1 MESDSGLEASLLE
14 VSIVRYAAF
23 LEHFGRP
30 PGPHDPLLFDPAKA
44 VPTAAAPD
52 EQALQVMSAAI
63 LRKVD
68 PQMILAYL
76 GLSRVLS

>member
-23 LEHFGRP
+23 FERFGRP
-30 PGPHDPLLFDPAKA
+30 PGPHDPLLFDPAKDE
-44 VPTAAAPD
+44 PTAASPD

-63 LRKVD
+63 IRKID
-68 PQMILAYL
+68 PQAILAYL
-76 GLSRVLS
+76 GLNRQLS